1 MQPRRLWHFCNQC
14 TVVHDFSAH
23 LGGIASQISETWESA
38 RDRAGKALWRGRCFV
53 RSPRTPNASV
63 IGLTLPGTLGVCSPF
78 LRCVPGVGGL
88 PGIRNPAWIFGDHK
102 NRCSRHSPQ
111 CPVCSAVC
119 RQSFCLKG
127 GFHLPDLAAPKCL
140 LGWGDEPC
148 F

>member
-1 MQPRRLWHFCNQC
+1 MQPRRVWHCCNQC
-14 TVVHDFSAH
+14 IVVHDFSAH
-23 LGGIASQISETWESA
+23 LGGTASRISETWESA
-38 RDRAGKALWRGRCFV
+38 SDRAGKALRRGRCFV

-78 LRCVPGVGGL
+78 LRCVPWVRGL

-111 CPVCSAVC
+111 CLVYSAGC

-127 GFHLPDLAAPKCL
+127 GFPLLGFAAP
-140 LGWGDEPC
+140 
-148 F
+148 